1 MVMLMT
7 RQKME
12 EKLEQVFAPEQ
23 TDSLVEVLDTIQQVE
38 LERAA
43 DTRDLKQGLTTLTE
57 EVRKLTSAQ
66 QRTDERLAKFE
77 TRTDRRFAELAAAQ
91 QRTDERLAKFETRT
105 DRRFA
110 ELAAAQQRTDESV
123 ARLSSAVER
132 LAETTEQG
140 MARLWDAVGHLQ
152 NEIGGLSNRFGFSL
166 EEFVAALLPPY
177 LERYDGITGLTLDRR
192 YFELPEGLQEVDL
205 VGSGQR
211 EGQPVMVLADCRAKI
226 RGGEL
231 RKLAGKLEKIAETI
245 TTGEVVQMVVAMN
258 IHPLAEAV
266 AQETGVRVIPY
277 SRINRE
283 RS

>member
-57 EVRKLTSAQ
+57 EVRKLTS
-66 QRTDERLAKFE
+66 
-77 TRTDRRFAELAAAQ
+77 AQ